1 MRDSP
6 NLFSDDSADTV
17 STVDST
23 PAGEWDRDV
32 AKRSLDELFHLTHQY
47 ENTSEFRELVKFVI
61 RFRAYSP
68 FNAMLVHVQMP
79 GAKYVAPP
87 HRWRRDFKRQIKPG
101 SRPLVILRPNGPVM
115 FVFDVSDTASIENSK
130 PLPPEIE
137 NPFQAGGRLN
147 PRNFEWLIE
156 NSKRDGIRVTES
168 DRGSESAGCICI
180 RSDFSETQ
188 LFKSG
193 VNKFR
198 EPVFVEVP
206 VAYDIVLNRKL
217 PRESKFA
224 TIVHEL
230 AHLYCGHLGIP
241 TAKHRAWPDR
251 RGCKHAVE
259 EFEAESVAFLVCQR
273 SGINSLSENYL
284 SGYLGRNGKVPS
296 MSLDCVLKS
305 AGLIESMTKGRLK
318 PRNQG

>member
-23 PAGEWDRDV
+23 PAGEWDREV

-47 ENTSEFRELVKFVI
+47 ENTVEFRELVKFVI

-68 FNAMLVHVQMP
+68 FNSMLVHVQMP
-79 GAKYVAPP
+79 GAKFVAPP
-87 HRWRRDFKRQIKPG
+87 HRWRRDFKRRIKPG
-101 SRPLVILRPNGPVM
+101 ARPLVILRPNGPVM
-115 FVFDVSDTASIENSK
+115 FVFDVSDTESMETSK

-137 NPFQAGGRLN
+137 NPFQVGGRLN
-147 PRNFEWLIE
+147 PRDFEWLIE

-168 DRGSESAGCICI
+168 DHGSQSAGLIRIRDDLSES
-180 RSDFSETQ
+180 Q

-193 VNKFR
+193 VNKSR
-198 EPVFVEVP
+198 QPVFVEIP
-206 VAYDIVLNRKL
+206 VAYDIVLNRKHS
-217 PRESKFA
+217 RESKFA

-230 AHLYCGHLGIP
+230 AHLYCGHLGRP

-251 RGCKHAVE
+251 RGCKRAVQ
-259 EFEAESVAFLVCQR
+259 EFEAESVAYLVCQR
-273 SGINSLSENYL
+273 SGINNPSERYL
-284 SGYLGRNGKVPS
+284 RHHLGGDEKLPS
-296 MSLDCVLKS
+296 ISLDCVLKS
-305 AGLIESMTKGRLK
+305 SGLIESMTKGRLK
-318 PRNQG
+318 PRKE